1 MNSSD
6 LALPELNNWNPVLD
20 TQGLLWMWADTPN
33 QSSNTLGEPC
43 LAELEQ
49 MLVLIEESD
58 APLRGLVIA
67 SAKANGFF
75 AGADIKQLK
84 ASFDSTTDPENRPK
98 TGPDKNTHPLA
109 RSYLELGHRVFNR
122 LENLPIPSLAMIHG
136 YCLGGGTELSL
147 ACTYRIA
154 ADTPE
159 TRIGLPEV
167 RIGIH
172 PGWGGSVRLPALI
185 GDLPALGMMLSGSP
199 VPARKAEKLG
209 LVDRV
214 RPQRQLENG
223 ARAILLGDP
232 RSARKTPS
240 RWLCRWPLR
249 PLAAYW
255 LHLKTGAKA
264 APEQYP
270 APHRLI
276 DFWAGW
282 VRHAKPG
289 SAAYHRGLSAE
300 VDSVVQ
306 LSQTPTAANLL
317 RVFDLSDRLKHPALP
332 ADIEDEAELVRERL
346 EAIGHVHVIGAGV
359 MGGDIAAWV
368 ALQGFRVS
376 LQDSQAEAIGR
387 TLKRARSL
395 FEHKLRDPFQVQA
408 AMDRLMPDLL
418 TDSEKASDYV
428 RGADVIIEAIFEDVR
443 AKRELFQR
451 IEPHLKPHALLCTN
465 TSSLTLEEL
474 HPALREPERLIGLH
488 FFNPVARM
496 PLVEIIHAHPER
508 FTGVQEKRHNH
519 HRALAALFT
528 RKLDRLPLPVLS
540 SPGFLIN
547 RILMPYLLEAITL
560 EAEGINPTA
569 IDQAAVEF
577 GMPMGPLELA
587 DTVGLDICLAVGR
600 VLSDRLNKPV
610 PQRLRDLV
618 DENRLG
624 KKSGEGFYRWPKNN
638 GKGAKPDKPVIS
650 PVDGQVGERLILSLL
665 NEAVACYREG
675 LVEDE
680 DTLDAGMIFAT
691 GFAPFRGG
699 PLHYIHTR
707 GVVGLKRDLKL
718 LEEHEGPRFHPD
730 PGWGHQ
736 VR

>member
-1 MNSSD
+1 MKHAVF
-6 LALPELNNWNPVLD
+6 ALPELDHWHPRLD
-20 TQGLLWMWADTPN
+20 PHGLLWMWADTPN
-33 QSSNTLGEPC
+33 QSSNTLGEQG
-43 LAELEQ
+43 LQELEQ
-49 MLVLIEESD
+49 VLTLIE
-58 APLRGLVIA
+58 APEARVKGLVIA
-67 SAKANGFF
+67 SSKSSGFF
-75 AGADIKQLK
+75 AGADIARLK
-84 ASFDSTTDPENRPK
+84 ASFDASNASATRPD
-98 TGPDKNTHPLA
+98 TLA
-109 RSYLELGHRVFNR
+109 RGYLELGHRVFNQ
-122 LENLPIPSLAMIHG
+122 LETLSVPSVALVHG

-147 ACTYRIA
+147 ACQYRIA

-199 VPARKAEKLG
+199 VPARRAARLG

-214 RPQRQLENG
+214 VPQRQLENT
-223 ARAILLGDP
+223 ARALLLGEKSP
-232 RSARKTPS
+232 RRKKPS
-240 RWLCRWPLR
+240 RYLTRWPFR
-249 PLAAYW
+249 PLAGYW
-255 LHLKTGAKA
+255 LHLKTGSRAD
-264 APEQYP
+264 PEHYP

-282 VRHAKPG
+282 VRDAKPG
-289 SAAYHRGLSAE
+289 SDRYHKALSAE

-317 RVFDLSDRLKHPALP
+317 RVFNLSDRLKHPAMP
-332 ADIEDEAELVRERL
+332 AAIEDESGRVQERL

-368 ALQGFRVS
+368 ALKGFRVS
-376 LQDSQAEAIGR
+376 LQDSQPEAIGR
-387 TLKRARSL
+387 TLKRARAL
-395 FEHKLRDPFQVQA
+395 FERKLRDPMRVQA

-418 TDSEKASDYV
+418 TDPKQVSAYV
-428 RGADVIIEAIFEDVR
+428 RGADVIIEAIFEDAR
-443 AKRELFQR
+443 AKRALFQL
-451 IEPHLKPHALLCTN
+451 IEPHLKPHTLLCTN
-465 TSSLTLEEL
+465 TSSLVLEEL
-474 HPALREPERLIGLH
+474 HSALHDPERLIGLH

-496 PLVEIIHAHPER
+496 PLVEIIHTRPER
-508 FTGVQEKRHNH
+508 FTAVQEKRHDH
-519 HRALAALFT
+519 HRALATLFT

-610 PQRLRDLV
+610 PRRLRDLV
-618 DENRLG
+618 DKGRLG
-624 KKSGEGFYRWPKNN
+624 KKCGEGFYRWPKSP
-638 GKGAKPDKPVIS
+638 GKQGKPDKPVIR
-650 PVDGQVGERLILSLL
+650 PVDGQVSERLILSLL

-675 LVEDE
+675 LVEDA
-680 DTLDAGMIFAT
+680 DMLDAGMIFAT

-699 PLHYIHTR
+699 PLHYIHDR

-718 LEEHEGPRFHPD
+718 LEEHEGARFHPD

-736 VR
+736 VQ